1 MSMIRTERLT
11 IYPASREQMEAMIA
25 SEQEE
30 ELKEAYTEML
40 EGCLRHPDQ
49 WDWYA
54 IWMIEKTDGTHI
66 GDLCFKGLREDGIA
80 EIGYGILE
88 EHQGQGYAT
97 EAVQAACHWAFL
109 HPDVRSLE
117 AETDAENAAS
127 QRVLEK
133 CGFRPNGTFGEEG
146 PRFSLTP
153 MEVKT
158 SILTEETFTELYSSV
173 GWEPPCQEQIR
184 IALQN
189 SLATFTALADGRPVG
204 MVRLIG
210 DGGMSFY
217 IKDFAVHPDY
227 QAKGAG
233 KMLLNAL
240 EQFIRDS
247 IEPGW
252 AVSLEL
258 ISTKEAL
265 PFYRKMGF
273 EERPCEW
280 DGPGMMKM
288 LR

>member
-1 MSMIRTERLT
+1 MIRTERLT
-11 IYPASREQMEAMIA
+11 IYSASQEQMEAMIA
-25 SEQEE
+25 SEQNE
-30 ELKEAYTEML
+30 ELKKAYTEML

-54 IWMIEKTDGTHI
+54 MWMIEKTDGTHI

-173 GWEPPCQEQIR
+173 GWEPPCQEQIH

-189 SLATFTALADGRPVG
+189 SLATFTALEDGRPVG

-227 QAKGAG
+227 QAKGVG
-233 KMLLNAL
+233 KLLLNAL